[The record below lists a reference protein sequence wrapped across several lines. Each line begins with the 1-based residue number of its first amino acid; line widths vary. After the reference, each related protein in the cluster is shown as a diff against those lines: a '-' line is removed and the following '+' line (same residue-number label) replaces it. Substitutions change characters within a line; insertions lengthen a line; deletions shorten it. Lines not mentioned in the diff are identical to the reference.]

1 MEEKHS
7 GVYKPAP
14 SAVQVEV
21 GTPQPAFDATHDPNG
36 ILVGAWSAE
45 LCGCFT
51 DCVPNCCMVTFVP
64 FISLAQIAHRIN
76 VARYSVVLITFLV
89 LYLASLALAALS
101 FAASFNS
108 AQENTN
114 SVLNSIYN
122 SNNGFNSGF
131 NNGYNNNV
139 ELKVSSSAVAFGSV
153 SQVISF
159 IVSLIYVLLIWQLR
173 SKVRERFQIPG
184 SCCLDYCCVW
194 WCSCCTIAQMAT
206 HVKSYKPGSCDF
218 GPPDMLPAYE

>member
-1 MEEKHS
+1 MEDNHT
-7 GVYKPAP
+7 GAYKQAP
-14 SAVQVEV
+14 SRMGAHA
-21 GTPQPAFDATHDPNG
+21 PQHDETHDANG
-36 ILVGAWSAE
+36 IRKGAWSAE

-51 DCVPNCCMVTFVP
+51 DCVPNCCMATILP
-64 FISLAQIAHRIN
+64 FISLAQIAHRVN

-89 LYLASLALAALS
+89 LYLAALGLAAFS
-101 FAASFNS
+101 FAASVNS
-108 AQENTN
+108 IQENSDNISNAIRNN
-114 SVLNSIYN
+114 S
-122 SNNGFNSGF
+122 
-131 NNGYNNNV
+131 NNV
-139 ELKVSSSAVAFGSV
+139 ELKVSSSANGFGSV
-153 SQVISF
+153 AQVISF

-173 SKVRERFQIPG
+173 SKIRERFDIPG